1 MTSLR
6 KWKLC
11 EKIVKETPDAAALVQ
26 CSNSPK
32 CGNRIHQA
40 CVLDLLSKNDETES
54 ICATACGKR
63 CFNAVLKALKAAD
76 NPVSTSKKRVARH
89 NDGPTPSI
97 ISVSCLIDW
106 MTTSSKYS
114 RYRGGDAQSG
124 ETKSTIAAG
133 VVRFISLCGVTT
145 YRTAKDIQSKISSLE
160 QSFKTAADWLGA
172 TGQGVQD
179 EKCLRDAILSRC
191 PYYYDLYDIMND
203 RGSTTP
209 LMLNTDAIDVSEES
223 STDDD
228 SDDASASNEGDV
240 SSIEGVTTEP
250 TGINSDAVVPR
261 ESEGSPSLVAAANPN
276 QNDGKNNGNN
286 RTRRKNASAIETQA
300 LIAESTARKHH
311 FEEQTESCELQRKVA
326 LLRERHKLRQE
337 GVPPHEI
344 AALLPIRIPDLG

>member
-1 MTSLR
+1 MASLR
-6 KWKLC
+6 KWKWC

-32 CGNRIHQA
+32 CGDRIHQA
-40 CVLDLLSKNDETES
+40 CFLDLLSKNDETEGV
-54 ICATACGKR
+54 CAAACGKR
-63 CFNAVLKALKAAD
+63 RFNAVLKALKAAD
-76 NPVSTSKKRVARH
+76 NPVSTSKKRVAWH

-97 ISVSCLIDW
+97 SSVSCLIDW
-106 MTTSSKYS
+106 MTTSSKHS

-124 ETKSTIAAG
+124 ETKSTIAG
-133 VVRFISLCGVTT
+133 EVVRFISSCGVTT

-228 SDDASASNEGDV
+228 SDDGSTSNEGDV

-261 ESEGSPSLVAAANPN
+261 E
-276 QNDGKNNGNN
+276 
-286 RTRRKNASAIETQA
+286 NASAIETQA
-300 LIAESTARKHH
+300 RIAESTARKHH
-311 FEEQTESCELQRKVA
+311 FEAQAESCELQRKVA

-344 AALLPIRIPDLG
+344 EALLPIRIPDLE